1 MNNET
6 SLSDLGKIIET
17 ERFALL
23 RYACY
28 RLGNKED
35 AEDAVHDCYLKLYK
49 RFSAQQDTMV
59 ADLNHYVFR
68 SLSNLCT
75 TRLSVSLKMESV
87 PLDEF
92 DTPEVTSDVCDEE
105 YQRVIGILKDIPK
118 EQAEVIRLRMYG
130 NRSFAEISK
139 ILQIP
144 LPTVKSRFLY
154 GLDKLRRRMKQTK
167 SLL

>member
-49 RFSAQQDTMV
+49 RFSTQQDTMV
-59 ADLNHYVFR
+59 VDLNHYVFR

-87 PLDEF
+87 PLDVLLF
-92 DTPEVTSDVCDEE
+92 SWKQPGTTRVCKACKGD
-105 YQRVIGILKDIPK
+105 Y
-118 EQAEVIRLRMYG
+118 RM
-130 NRSFAEISK
+130 
-139 ILQIP
+139 
-144 LPTVKSRFLY
+144 
-154 GLDKLRRRMKQTK
+154 
-167 SLL
+167 

>member
-68 SLSNLCT
+68 SLEILPDGEQGYDCCPPDGERT
-75 TRLSVSLKMESV
+75 QDQALSAL
-87 PLDEF
+87 
-92 DTPEVTSDVCDEE
+92 
-105 YQRVIGILKDIPK
+105 
-118 EQAEVIRLRMYG
+118 
-130 NRSFAEISK
+130 
-139 ILQIP
+139 
-144 LPTVKSRFLY
+144 
-154 GLDKLRRRMKQTK
+154 
-167 SLL
+167 